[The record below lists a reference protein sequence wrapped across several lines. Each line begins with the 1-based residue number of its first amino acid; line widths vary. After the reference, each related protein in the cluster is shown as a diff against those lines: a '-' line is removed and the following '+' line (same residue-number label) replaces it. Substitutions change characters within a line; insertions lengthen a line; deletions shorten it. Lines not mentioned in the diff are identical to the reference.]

1 MRLRSSRYQGPLRRC
16 NRMRLQTW
24 RGRIWAARL
33 ALFGLALNALVP
45 IHLAFDIVEAL
56 EAPQCAHTEVDN
68 AERHLLALLAGHR
81 DANGKSD
88 EHGKH
93 HACPVCS
100 ALGSLAA
107 FAPSA
112 STVLLIPAPGN
123 LPTAHFLVQTERFGA
138 PAAYRSRAPPVT

>member
-1 MRLRSSRYQGPLRRC
+1 MRTC
-16 NRMRLQTW
+16 

-33 ALFGLALNALVP
+33 GLLALALNALVP
-45 IHLAFDIVEAL
+45 IHLAFDIAEAL
-56 EAPQCAHTEVDN
+56 EVPQCSAH
-68 AERHLLALLAGHR
+68 AEAESAEQSLLALLSGHR
-81 DANGKSD
+81 HANGKSD

-107 FAPSA
+107 FAPPA
-112 STVLLIPAPGN
+112 ATALLIPAPAD
-123 LPTAHFLVQTERFGA
+123 LPTAHFLVQTERFGT